1 MHSGVQKFARTVFED
16 VTVQRA
22 SVAAANVHVL
32 LLTGNAIR
40 MFAETAGLGMYF
52 KIWVMAI
59 IYSDISKLCVLQSHP
74 GRLPP
79 LKKIICSLYFTTR
92 GFETK

>member
-1 MHSGVQKFARTVFED
+1 VVVNLHVESSVHVLQMGHAVRNTAGVQKFARTVFED

-32 LLTGNAIR
+32 LLTGNVIR

-52 KIWVMAI
+52 KI
-59 IYSDISKLCVLQSHP
+59 
-74 GRLPP
+74 
-79 LKKIICSLYFTTR
+79 
-92 GFETK
+92 

>member
-59 IYSDISKLCVLQSHP
+59 IYSDTSKISVLQSHP

-79 LKKIICSLYFTTR
+79 LKKNYMFLIFHHQR
-92 GFETK
+92 F

>member
-1 MHSGVQKFARTVFED
+1 MHSAVQKFARTVFED
-16 VTVQRA
+16 VIVQRA

-52 KIWVMAI
+52 K
-59 IYSDISKLCVLQSHP
+59 S
-74 GRLPP
+74 
-79 LKKIICSLYFTTR
+79 
-92 GFETK
+92 E